1 MLGIKEKIQESKK
14 DGDLITCNNIRIYV
28 SKQKP
33 KQFDGLLY
41 ALMKAF
47 ENLKIEFELIVI
59 DSRDAFG
66 YQLPILRLENKIIQR
81 QSFLDTIRV
90 IYLHSDDDNQGEEKN
105 SRVSNFID
113 ICQKLDQISTYF
125 QYFDDE
131 TEYPYRDAYKW
142 IVHPIKKFAYRWK
155 MRVFSH
161 FFEEKGLLNKSNVL
175 NDTIIIFNKLIEM
188 FEQNNFKSFSQ
199 GSLHMK
205 SSCGLDICDILIT
218 GIFSQIKLN
227 LSQKCDLT
235 KLIEQEKFMKLR
247 DFCASFLET
256 NQPKIL
262 NKLQQGG
269 DDINS
274 SNYILTQEGSFKSQH
289 ESEQQNVNVCLFYE
303 KSNHVEVQ
311 QAREA
316 ANQKPLSAKK
326 IKKMMVNNI
335 IINSLSLLLLSLVQS
350 YYGPKPDY
358 KIERR

>member
-1 MLGIKEKIQESKK
+1 MLGIKEKIQDSKK
-14 DGDLITCNNIRIYV
+14 DGDVITCNNIRIYV

-47 ENLKIEFELIVI
+47 ENLKIEFELNVI

-66 YQLPILRLENKIIQR
+66 YQLPILRLENRIIQR

-131 TEYPYRDAYKW
+131 TEYLYRDAYKW
-142 IVHPIKKFAYRWK
+142 IVHPIKKLAYRWK

-175 NDTIIIFNKLIEM
+175 NDTIIILNKLIEM
-188 FEQNNFKSFSQ
+188 FEQNKFKSFSQ
-199 GSLHMK
+199 GSYHGK

-235 KLIEQEKFMKLR
+235 KLIEQEKFMKIR
-247 DFCASFLET
+247 DFCASFFEA

-262 NKLQQGG
+262 NQLQQGG
-269 DDINS
+269 DDNNS
-274 SNYILTQEGSFKSQH
+274 CQYVLKQVGCFRSQH
-289 ESEQQNVNVCLFYE
+289 ESEQSNVNVCLFYE
-303 KSNHVEVQ
+303 TSNHHEVQ
-311 QAREA
+311 EAREA
-316 ANQKPLSAKK
+316 ANQQPLSAKK
-326 IKKMMVNNI
+326 IKKMMINNI
-335 IINSLSLLLLSLVQS
+335 SINSISLLLMFVVLLKNAPRQAQQMTTQ
-350 YYGPKPDY
+350 
-358 KIERR
+358 